1 MATAKTL
8 KEAMYDG
15 MTDKGKDESI
25 VYLGKHPTYG
35 LVTCCI
41 STGIPSLDRIIAKD
55 VKGRWGIPCGRISFV
70 SGKPGAGKTTL
81 CLSLAAETQRRGGI
95 AYYIDSEHRV
105 DKPYAKN
112 LGVKVDDLFYL
123 APNTLEDCLESI
135 HKTVDT
141 VKALRDDAKLSDEI
155 SKIPILI
162 VVDSVSIATRA
173 EKIGELGKGG
183 KGVHARLMSEFLR
196 GITPDISKSNI
207 AILFVCQIK
216 SKLSIGFGGGRG
228 PKETFLAEDT
238 LRFHC
243 TIGLRAQRISTLRNK
258 ANVRYADIDLFVTTK
273 NSCIPPFREAEI
285 ELEYGVGYN
294 YYASLT
300 DTLLEYY
307 GGEVKG
313 SWYSHPELGKWQGKD
328 GLRKLVEKN
337 KRLEATIT
345 KILRSPALIKIGA
358 I

>member
-35 LVTCCI
+35 LVTNCI
-41 STGIPSLDRIIAKD
+41 STGLPSLDRIIARD
-55 VKGRWGIPCGRISFV
+55 INGRWGIPCGRISFI

-81 CLSLAAETQRRGGI
+81 CLSLVAETQRRGGI

-105 DKPYAKN
+105 DKLYAKK
-112 LGVKVDDLFYL
+112 LGVNVDDLFYL
-123 APNTLEDCLESI
+123 APETLEDCLESI

-141 VKALRDDAKLSDEI
+141 VKVLKKDASLSDEI

-162 VVDSVSIATRA
+162 IDDSVSIATRG
-173 EKIGELGKGG
+173 EKTGELGKGG
-183 KGVHARLMSEFLR
+183 KGVHARIMSEFLR
-196 GITPDISKSNI
+196 GITSDISKLNI

-216 SKLSIGFGGGRG
+216 SKINMGFGGRG

-258 ANVRYADIDLFVTTK
+258 ANERYADIDLFVTTK
-273 NSCIPPFREAEI
+273 NSCIPPFKEAEV

-307 GGEVKG
+307 GAESKG
-313 SWYSHPELGKWQGKD
+313 SWYSHPDLGKWQGKD
-328 GLRKLVEKN
+328 GLKKLIESN
-337 KRLEATIT
+337 KRLEATIAN
-345 KILRSPALIKIGA
+345 ILKSPAKIKIGA
-358 I
+358 